1 MIELRPYQ
9 QQAIA
14 SVARNWS
21 AGAARVI
28 LELPTGGGKTLTA
41 GYLVRRAVL
50 RGERVAIIAHRRE
63 LLAQLRA
70 ACDAWG
76 LAHGD
81 CHSAA
86 PVLVDSVARRWP
98 DRRVDLLVIDEAHR
112 AAARSYRR
120 VVETLRPE
128 LELHLTATPV
138 RTDRRGLPADAHVVG
153 AEIRELQAAGY
164 LRGERYLVA
173 GNPDRL
179 SGLRMSGADFARASV
194 EDAFRSSTLRGDI
207 VAAVRQHID
216 DRQAVLFA
224 ASVEAS
230 RELAEQLTDAG
241 LRAAHVDGQ
250 TAKADRDAAFDAI
263 RTGEARALCCYDVAS
278 EGVDL
283 PTVSMVIMATATAS
297 LIRWR
302 QRIGRGLRPG
312 THHRDCLVLDAGGN
326 VLRLGWASDPMP
338 EVRLGE
344 GTRRRTQPA
353 VTRCPSCFSWLSG
366 RPAHCPHCEHEFAAL
381 PPNARA
387 ETVWQDGEWV
397 EVLSPPP
404 EHLRTKDWR
413 LLRKLQREA
422 RARGFAPAWA
432 YARHDDLK
440 RAEWRREVDRWR
452 RQQASSAGARA

>member
-1 MIELRPYQ
+1 MAAAMSLPTLRDYQ
-9 QQAIA
+9 QRAVA
-14 SVARNWS
+14 SILRNWQG
-21 AGAARVI
+21 GARRVI
-28 LELPTGGGKTLTA
+28 LELPTGAGKTLTA
-41 GYLVRRAVL
+41 GHLVRRAAL

-98 DRRVDLLVIDEAHR
+98 DVRADLLVIDEAHR
-112 AAARSYRR
+112 AAAQSYRR
-120 VVETLRPE
+120 VVQTLQPAQ
-128 LELHLTATPV
+128 ELHLTATPV
-138 RTDRRGLPADAHVVG
+138 RTDRQGLPADAHVVG
-153 AEIRELQAAGY
+153 AEIRELQDAGY
-164 LRGERYLVA
+164 LRRERYLVA
-173 GNPDRL
+173 GDPTHL

-207 VAAVRQHID
+207 VAAVREHID

-230 RELAEQLTDAG
+230 EQLAEHLTAAG
-241 LRAAHVDGQ
+241 LRAVHVDGK
-250 TAKADRDAAFDAI
+250 TSKADRDAAFDAI
-263 RTGEARALCCYDVAS
+263 RGGEARVLCCYDVAS

-283 PTVSMVIMATATAS
+283 PTVSMVVMATATAS

-312 THHRDCLVLDAGGN
+312 THHRDCLVLDGGGN
-326 VLRLGWASDPMP
+326 VLRLGWVSDPMP
-338 EVRLGE
+338 EIRLGE
-344 GTRRRTQPA
+344 STKRRTQPA
-353 VTRCPSCFSWLSG
+353 ITRCPSCFSWLSG

-381 PPNARA
+381 PPGTRA
-387 ETVWQDGEWV
+387 DTVWQDGEWV

-404 EHLRTKDWR
+404 EHLRTKDWK
-413 LLRKLQREA
+413 LLRRLQREA

-432 YARHDDLK
+432 YARHDDVK
-440 RAEWRREVDRWR
+440 RAEWRREVARWR
-452 RQQASSAGARA
+452 ATH